1 MCLGRSPKN
10 QMKLSAVLTTQ
21 LKKLSSP
28 KKKMPSTD
36 AISITMIV
44 VITVSR
50 LVGQVMRLRST
61 PTSLMNLPGLT
72 FAKTLFPIHFK
83 PKWQQ
88 PVSRFLLPRSA

>member
-1 MCLGRSPKN
+1 
-10 QMKLSAVLTTQ
+10 MKLSAVLTTQ

-50 LVGQVMRLRST
+50 LVGQTTRAVSAR
-61 PTSLMNLPGLT
+61 TSRMNLPGLT
-72 FAKTLFPIHFK
+72 FAKTSFPILIK
-83 PKWQQ
+83 PKMAIT
-88 PVSRFLLPRSA
+88 S